1 MSDSLKYSVV
11 VPVFQ
16 SKETLSELCQ
26 SLIETMNGIGEPY
39 EIILIDDHSE
49 IETWNE
55 ILRIKKANKD
65 ILIAIR
71 LSKNF
76 GQNGATLCGI
86 DISRGEDVITIDDDL
101 QVDPTEIK
109 TLIAL
114 QKETSADVV
123 YGNSPSEKQPFIR
136 KLGTKTLK
144 WIFTK
149 REGNSKLGSSFRYIK
164 RNVKESLM
172 HHSHDHLFVNQVIS
186 WYTDDI
192 VSAEIEKTPRKAGK
206 SGYSFWKLFRIGL
219 RLIFYYTSIP
229 LRFAIFIGLSAAF
242 VCFLIAGYYLYKKYA
257 FGAELGFTAIIVS
270 IYGATGVIIS
280 FISVLAVYINRMYN
294 SRVRKP
300 HYSVKVKV

>member
-1 MSDSLKYSVV
+1 MNGSLKYSVI
-11 VPVFQ
+11 VPVYQ
-16 SKETLSELCQ
+16 SQETLEELCQ
-26 SLIETMNGIGEPY
+26 GLVRTMNEIGELY
-39 EIILIDDHSE
+39 EIILIDDHSQ

-55 ILRIKKANKD
+55 ILRIKKAHND
-65 ILIAIR
+65 VIIAVR

-86 DISRGEDVITIDDDL
+86 DLCRGEDIITIDDDL
-101 QVDPTEIK
+101 QVDPLDIK
-109 TLIAL
+109 SLITV
-114 QKETSADVV
+114 QRETSADVV
-123 YGNSPSEKQPFIR
+123 YGSAPSEKQPFIR
-136 KLGTKTLK
+136 KIGTKGLK
-144 WIFTK
+144 WVFRK
-149 REGNSKLGSSFRYIK
+149 REGNSRLGSSFRYIK
-164 RNVKESLM
+164 KNIKESLK

-192 VSAEIEKTPRKAGK
+192 ATTEVKKSPRKTGK

-229 LRFAIFIGLSAAF
+229 LRFAIFVGLTAAF

-270 IYGATGVIIS
+270 IYGAAGVIIT